1 MGTGTPTTM
10 WQLTMA
16 ALSVSMPH
24 ELSIQS
30 KLSRRTHLLS
40 SSMAALALL
49 PCKQAM
55 AVSART
61 GLSSVFTGEY
71 EDPKHPGC
79 LRSIKVE
86 GAKMGPDGRRSR
98 KPTATVKGVDG
109 DACSEPPALSD
120 VWKAVGEVNELPPSK
135 GSGDDQP
142 DPTIKVD
149 VRATPHHTRSGLPT
163 FFCTPFGCHDVYH
176 ASLPSLA
183 HCFLSSLNLPLISP
197 RLVS

>member
-120 VWKAVGEVNELPPSK
+120 VWKVVGEVNELPPSK

-149 VRATPHHTRSGLPT
+149 FSPKGGPTIVGTWEELGSIGKIKFTDGNSWTKIPGGTPERRPKNLPT
-163 FFCTPFGCHDVYH
+163 
-176 ASLPSLA
+176 
-183 HCFLSSLNLPLISP
+183 LSSD
-197 RLVS
+197 